1 MELFIP
7 LRNKLG
13 LARKLTIKD
22 LRKCREDITTILDA
36 EGETIE
42 EIEILSEKE
51 GEYLEM
57 ACSLINTKNTKIRI
71 ESSYNPI
78 KSSMILPW
86 IGLFYIANT
95 FSSFL
100 GGITFHH
107 EINPEEGGLAGAEIG
122 MAAAYFLIN
131 RKESRRRSKKT

>member
-22 LRKCREDITTILDA
+22 LRKCREDITT
-36 EGETIE
+36 
-42 EIEILSEKE
+42 
-51 GEYLEM
+51 
-57 ACSLINTKNTKIRI
+57 
-71 ESSYNPI
+71 
-78 KSSMILPW
+78 ILPW

-122 MAAAYFLIN
+122 MAAAYFLYIKN
-131 RKESRRRSKKT
+131 KYNTLGLRISIGRRAEGDPKKHEELTDLLSHYDPNYL

>member
-57 ACSLINTKNTKIRI
+57 ACSLIYIKNKYNTLGLRI
-71 ESSYNPI
+71 S
-78 KSSMILPW
+78 
-86 IGLFYIANT
+86 IGRRAE
-95 FSSFL
+95 
-100 GGITFHH
+100 GDPKKH
-107 EINPEEGGLAGAEIG
+107 EELTDLLSHYDPNYL
-122 MAAAYFLIN
+122 
-131 RKESRRRSKKT
+131 